1 MLKRLYLLPILALI
15 LALGLPSAGLAQKSP
30 AQPTGQAAVGKVNVK
45 LLAPEGLKRVDGL
58 NPEVDAYIKKVEPK
72 FKLNVLALYADPKEW
87 DAFVANVKG
96 NKGASIPKFAMI
108 CVPRKMAKKS
118 FTDAAVRKE
127 HKRYANW
134 FSLVA
139 NNRPMAAVLT
149 SQGNAKLKEFLGV
162 DIGFK
167 FKTDEFTKKFAETSN
182 SLSLGAQVS
191 FNVFGKTSKVFLTAT
206 SLQVADKMIFLAYFE
221 NSGPPDK
228 LAEIQAKT
236 IAWRSGVNSENYK

>member
-1 MLKRLYLLPILALI
+1 MLKHLFFCLALA
-15 LALGLPSAGLAQKSP
+15 LALTAPAAWAQKETKSAAKP
-30 AQPTGQAAVGKVNVK
+30 PNQAAVGKVTVK
-45 LLAPEGLKRVDGL
+45 LTGPEGLKRVDGL
-58 NPEVDAYIKKVEPK
+58 DAEVEAYIKNVEPK
-72 FKLNVLALYADPKEW
+72 FKLQVLALYADPKEW
-87 DAFVANVKG
+87 NAFVANVKD
-96 NKGASIPKFAMI
+96 KKEASIPKFAMI

-127 HKRYANW
+127 NKRYANW

-149 SQGNAKLKEFLGV
+149 SQGNAKLKEYLGV

-167 FKTDEFTKKFAETSN
+167 FKTDDFTKKFAETSN

-191 FNVFGKTSKVFLTAT
+191 FNIFGKTSQVFLTAT
-206 SLQVADKMIFLAYFE
+206 SLQVADKLIFLGYFE
-221 NSGPPDK
+221 NSGPADK

-236 IAWRSGVNSENYK
+236 IAWRSEVNGENYK